1 MITDHI
7 QNAALYENAYPGF
20 AEAFAFLRQCLDHV
34 PENGRYPLDGD
45 RVFANVMNA
54 CTSPAAERGWEAH
67 RKYIDIQFVVDGRE
81 KIGHADVS
89 ALLDAGE
96 YDAGK
101 DILLAPDA
109 SDAGYALLTPG
120 RFAVLFPHE
129 AHQPGC
135 EADEP
140 CTYRKIVVK
149 VRVREEGT

>member
-7 QNAALYENAYPGF
+7 RNAALYENAYPGF
-20 AEAFAFLRQCLDHV
+20 AVAFAFLRQCLDRV

-54 CTSPAAERGWEAH
+54 ATAPAAERGWEAH

-81 KIGHADVS
+81 KIGHADVD
-89 ALLDAGE
+89 LMQG
-96 YDAGK
+96 AGK
-101 DILLAPDA
+101 YDPEKDVLISPAA
-109 SDAGYALLTPG
+109 SFVSYALLTPG
-120 RFAVLFPHE
+120 KFAVLFPHE

-135 EADEP
+135 EADVP

-149 VRVREEGT
+149 VRVRKENN